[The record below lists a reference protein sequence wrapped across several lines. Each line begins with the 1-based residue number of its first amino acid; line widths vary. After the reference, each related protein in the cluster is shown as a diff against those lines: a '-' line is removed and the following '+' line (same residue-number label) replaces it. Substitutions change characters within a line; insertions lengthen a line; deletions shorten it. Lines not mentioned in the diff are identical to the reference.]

1 MSNPMQAHPAA
12 ALFPMLSDEDLT
24 PMVEDMRS
32 NGYDHSKP
40 ILRYRGQVIDG
51 RNRLR
56 AAALAGVEPSFR
68 DLDDDHDPYDESWRQ
83 NGLRRDITP
92 IQKACI
98 RLEIQA
104 MSKTWATE
112 QRRRRE
118 KANKARSEKA
128 KAQHAVS
135 NPSAGESSGGSS
147 NEDRP
152 KRDNRTVTELA
163 KEAGVSRPTIERAIR
178 LRKESPE
185 EFSSA
190 LHGERKPRKPVTPRV
205 DHDQRAEDVARLH
218 AEGLRT
224 SEIAERIGLAPTT
237 VSKMKSGL
245 GIAQNSPATRTRT
258 DLTTITSTLSGA
270 ASRAESLA
278 EELGNENVQLERE
291 EIRRCINRITEA
303 LRSHKRLL
311 VALKRRL
318 QG

>member
-1 MSNPMQAHPAA
+1 
-12 ALFPMLSDEDLT
+12 MLSDEDLA
-24 PMVEDMRS
+24 PMVEDMRA

-40 ILRYRGQVIDG
+40 ILRYRGQVLDG

-83 NGLRRDITP
+83 NGLRRDITR

-104 MSKTWATE
+104 MSKTWAAD
-112 QRRRRE
+112 QARRRE
-118 KANKARSEKA
+118 EANRARSEKA

-135 NPSAGESSGGSS
+135 NPRAGESSGRSS

-163 KEAGVSRPTIERAIR
+163 KEAGVSRPTIERAMQ
-178 LRKESPE
+178 LRRDDPE
-185 EFSSA
+185 KFEAA
-190 LHGERKPRKPVTPRV
+190 LRGDKKPRKPVTPRV
-205 DHDQRAEDVARLH
+205 DHDQRAADVARLH
-218 AEGLRT
+218 AKGLRT
-224 SEIAERIGLAPTT
+224 SEIAEKTGLAPTT
-237 VSKMKSGL
+237 VSKMKSDL
-245 GIAQNSPATRTRT
+245 GIAQNSPATKTRL
-258 DLTTITSTLSGA
+258 DLTAITSTLSGA

-278 EELGNENVQLERE
+278 GEIDSESVQLDRE
-291 EIRRCINRITEA
+291 EIQRCVNKITEA

-311 VALKRRL
+311 GALKRRL
-318 QG
+318 QR